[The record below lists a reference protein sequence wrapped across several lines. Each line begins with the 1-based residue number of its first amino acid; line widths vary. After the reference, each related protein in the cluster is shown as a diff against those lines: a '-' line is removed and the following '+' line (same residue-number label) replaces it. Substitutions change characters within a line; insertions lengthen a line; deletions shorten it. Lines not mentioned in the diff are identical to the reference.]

1 MGLTSSPKSVA
12 HEGRTVRLSVNP
24 LGITPEMFAITPS
37 LNERIATLKKRFAGK
52 CEIIFVSKANHFLN
66 LIAILFLFC
75 LGMRLVIG
83 VDRLNPCRGLPQKL
97 LAFENLLTKYAQWR
111 GKAIFVLVVREP
123 WGGNWSQFGELR
135 AEVRFFSII

>member
-1 MGLTSSPKSVA
+1 
-12 HEGRTVRLSVNP
+12 
-24 LGITPEMFAITPS
+24 
-37 LNERIATLKKRFAGK
+37 
-52 CEIIFVSKANHFLN
+52 
-66 LIAILFLFC
+66 
-75 LGMRLVIG
+75 MRLVIG

-135 AEVRFFSII
+135 AEVRFFYYLIYYDYIPHYYCAIKYYPICSSASNIRRSTR

>member
-1 MGLTSSPKSVA
+1 M
-12 HEGRTVRLSVNP
+12 
-24 LGITPEMFAITPS
+24 
-37 LNERIATLKKRFAGK
+37 
-52 CEIIFVSKANHFLN
+52 
-66 LIAILFLFC
+66 
-75 LGMRLVIG
+75 IG

-135 AEVRFFSII
+135 AEVRFFYYLIYYDYIPHYYCAIKYYPDLFVRFQYRSTR